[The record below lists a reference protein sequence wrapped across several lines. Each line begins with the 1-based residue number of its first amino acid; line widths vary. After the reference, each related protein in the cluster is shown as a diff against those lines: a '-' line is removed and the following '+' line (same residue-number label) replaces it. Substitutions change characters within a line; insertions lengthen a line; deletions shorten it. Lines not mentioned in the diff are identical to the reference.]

1 MRSHRWRSVQ
11 SGLPES
17 AHGCPE
23 LVKHALL
30 VEANGMCRN
39 RRDGQIGE
47 MQGKGTGAARE
58 KPLSVK
64 TVYAVSGLQQSGL
77 SEAQL
82 MHCMVPLSAEAR
94 TTMTQNSRN
103 CGFGIG
109 LIHIF
114 IQTATS

>member
-39 RRDGQIGE
+39 TDKPDEQR
-47 MQGKGTGAARE
+47 AAAQPARN
-58 KPLSVK
+58 
-64 TVYAVSGLQQSGL
+64 VSGDG
-77 SEAQL
+77 E
-82 MHCMVPLSAEAR
+82 V
-94 TTMTQNSRN
+94 
-103 CGFGIG
+103 CGEEKTGCLAVKNIR
-109 LIHIF
+109 L
-114 IQTATS
+114 

>member
-39 RRDGQIGE
+39 
-47 MQGKGTGAARE
+47 TGLLLRAASVGCSGCSPVC
-58 KPLSVK
+58 KPVSSVILP
-64 TVYAVSGLQQSGL
+64 VH
-77 SEAQL
+77 
-82 MHCMVPLSAEAR
+82 MCMY
-94 TTMTQNSRN
+94 
-103 CGFGIG
+103 FK
-109 LIHIF
+109 HI
-114 IQTATS
+114 

>member
-39 RRDGQIGE
+39 TPPGGLV
-47 MQGKGTGAARE
+47 GAAPWPR
-58 KPLSVK
+58 
-64 TVYAVSGLQQSGL
+64 SG
-77 SEAQL
+77 
-82 MHCMVPLSAEAR
+82 
-94 TTMTQNSRN
+94 
-103 CGFGIG
+103 
-109 LIHIF
+109 
-114 IQTATS
+114 